1 MKKLLLILLAAVPA
15 WARTA
20 PTNEVTVNPLML
32 TFRSVTN
39 MASFQVDSG
48 YYYLAAQ
55 TLDNLNIYDF
65 FPADTNTIAYPY
77 VIPSNTNGLA
87 GNWLMRINKT
97 TTWTSTN
104 TPPLL
109 SWGKIISA
117 DGDNNPV
124 AYFAPDYLNGFGIFN
139 NTTNAYGEY
148 QPFYVASPSPHAV
161 LNFQSLANQF
171 PLKTSGTLELTN
183 SAAVDIVLFNVA
195 SNTFVGGVINYS
207 IVGLSATTNQVA
219 SGQLLYS
226 ATAFETNVVTSLD
239 DNQGTVS
246 SIPAGSVL
254 TWTWAANVA
263 TNNVVVLNL
272 NAVSDL
278 TLTNFKVSYVVQDNL
293 GTAATKF

>member
-1 MKKLLLILLAAVPA
+1 MKNLLLALLAAVPA
-15 WARTA
+15 LATTA
-20 PTNEVTVNPLML
+20 PTNVVAVDPLML

-39 MASFQVDSG
+39 MARFQVDSG
-48 YYYLAAQ
+48 YYYLSAH

-65 FPADTNTIAYPY
+65 FPADTNTELYPY
-77 VIPSNTNGLA
+77 VISANTNGLA

-117 DGDNNPV
+117 DGELNPV
-124 AYFAPDYLNGFGIFN
+124 AYFAPDYENGFGIFN
-139 NTTNAYGEY
+139 NTTNVSGEY
-148 QPFYVASPSPHAV
+148 QPLYVPSPSAHAV
-161 LNFQSLANQF
+161 LNFQSLTNQF
-171 PLKTSGTLELTN
+171 PLKTSGALTLTN
-183 SAAVDIVLFNVA
+183 SAAVDIVLFSVA

-226 ATAFETNVVTSLD
+226 ATAFETNVVASLD

-246 SIPAGSVL
+246 SIPASSVL

-272 NAVSDL
+272 TAVSDL
-278 TLTNFKVSYVVQDNL
+278 TLTDFKVHYVVKDNL